1 MLLSRNSL
9 KLVFDKIFTDKA
21 NRLFNQNKNK
31 YTLNSSFEEV
41 KVSNDDKYI
50 KKNPKCLLHYRIKK
64 RKSIHK
70 NISKTIL
77 PTTNANYRNSITQTP
92 IKQSIFHHKT
102 LTPFLKLKQQK
113 EIDNK
118 IIKAKTNKIQ
128 LRNSLVNNDII
139 TNSISH
145 DYDSS
150 FSSIKKKSRC
160 QSTKNLFLSYNKNQ
174 YTPNTNKIL
183 KKLNF
188 LLEGK
193 PLNKY
198 EKSTST
204 IDLFNN
210 TKKTFIPQFMKSSN
224 STIDNSCNIRFSNTI
239 KLRKMKMTSY
249 K

>member
-64 RKSIHK
+64 R
-70 NISKTIL
+70 KTIL

-239 KLRKMKMTSY
+239 KLRNMKMTSY